1 MIRDFNGLMGV
12 VLRGGLPTLIFLGAL
27 LAGVLALQLT
37 PREEEPQ
44 IVVPMV
50 DVLVEAPGLSAR
62 QTERQVTIPLEK
74 LLDQIPGV
82 EHLYSSTRAGR
93 VAVTLRFHVGEDRE
107 RSLLNTYNKL
117 YSNQDRIPQ
126 VVSRWQLKPVEI
138 DDVPILVVALWST
151 DSERYGDY
159 ELGRMAQEF
168 ATTLQAIP
176 QTNGVTV
183 TGGRKRTLRILLDP
197 EAMGA
202 RRTTPTDIVEALAT
216 ANRLQEAGDWVVGNE
231 AIALQAGDVLR
242 DAGELHQ
249 LVVNVIDGAP
259 VFLRDVADIVDGPEE
274 PRAYSWLQTVSGN
287 NASIEHPM
295 VTLAVAKQRGSNA
308 VTVSGQALATLE
320 RLQADILPPEVRLT
334 VLRDYGETA
343 DAKVNEL
350 VTSLGFAVLTV
361 VVFIGVF
368 LGWRAALVVGLAL
381 PVCYGAA
388 LALDLAF
395 GYTIN
400 RVTLFAL
407 ILSLGLLVDDPI
419 TGVDN
424 IDRFLR
430 RGEGSLAER
439 VTGAMREI
447 RSPLIMSTVTIV
459 VAFLPLAFIT
469 GMMGPYM
476 APMAFNVPV
485 SVIIST
491 LVAFLVT
498 PFVASRLLRV
508 DTPAAVSDAA
518 PAGHTLYRS
527 LLTPFLD
534 SRARARVLILL
545 VILLFIASALLPAL
559 RVVPLKLLP
568 YDNKNEV
575 QVLLDM
581 PEGSSLEHTA
591 ASLRQLSAAV
601 SRIPEVRWVAAFAG
615 EPSPMDFNGMVR
627 RYYQRLAPHQ
637 GELRLV
643 LADKAMREHQS
654 HAVVLRL
661 RALLAPLV
669 PAGASV
675 KVVEVPPGPP
685 VLSTLVAEVYADTLT
700 PYATQEAAARELLRR
715 LSLEPHVVEVDS
727 TLEAPQPQRRF
738 ITDKQKAALSGVST
752 GDVARLLTLANAG
765 EVAGYL
771 QDPDEILPVPME
783 LRLPR
788 VGRVQEGDFLRL
800 LVRGRAGITA
810 TTTEQGLEVAP
821 QPLVALGE
829 LGAFTSRTVD
839 STIHRKDL
847 RQVVYVMA
855 ELNGRTPAEV
865 IADIHAD
872 QQSVGETTSADASAP
887 EWEARTFF
895 NNGGGEA
902 WQLPPGTEV
911 SWTGE
916 GELSITLDVFRDMGL
931 GYAFAL
937 LAIFAILRVQTQ
949 STALSLIIMSAI
961 PLTVI
966 GIMPGFWL
974 MNQVGERVVVGAPDP
989 VMFTATAMIGMIA
1002 LAGIVVRNSL
1012 ILVEFIAQSL
1022 AEGEPLREAV
1032 LQAGAV
1038 RMRPVMLTAGTTLLG
1053 NLIITLDPVFNGLAL
1068 AIIFGIVAST
1078 LFTLVIVPVV
1088 YWLVFSHTNVPSSAE
1103 SAS

>member
-1 MIRDFNGLMGV
+1 MVRDFNALMAV
-12 VLRGGLPTLIFLGAL
+12 VLRGGLPMLIFLGSL
-27 LAGVLALQLT
+27 LAGALALQLT

-44 IVVPMV
+44 IVVPMM
-50 DVLVEAPGLSAR
+50 DVLVDAPGLSAR

-74 LLDQIPGV
+74 LLNQIPGV
-82 EHLYSSTRAGR
+82 EHLYSSTREGS

-107 RSLLNTYNKL
+107 RSLLNAYNKL
-117 YSNQDRIPQ
+117 YSNQDSIPE

-138 DDVPILVVALWST
+138 DDVPILVVALWSN

-168 ATTLQAIP
+168 ATALQAIP

-183 TGGRKRTLRILLDP
+183 TGGRARTLRILLDP

-202 RRTTPTDIVEALAT
+202 RRTTPTDIVEALSA
-216 ANRLQEAGDWVVGNE
+216 ANRLRDAGDWVVGNE
-231 AIALQAGDVLR
+231 AIALEAGDVLR
-242 DAGELHQ
+242 DVAELRQ

-259 VFLRDVADIVDGPEE
+259 VFLRDVADIVDGPAE
-274 PRAYSWLQTVSGN
+274 PTAYSWLQGPAGRADS
-287 NASIEHPM
+287 AEQAM
-295 VTLAVAKQRGSNA
+295 VTLAVAKQRGTNA
-308 VTVSGQALATLE
+308 VTVSGQALAALE
-320 RLQADILPPEVRLT
+320 RLQAEILPPEVRLT

-439 VTGAMREI
+439 VAGAMLEI
-447 RSPLIMSTVTIV
+447 RSPLIMSTLTIV

-498 PFVASRLLRV
+498 PYVASRLLRAGAPV
-508 DTPAAVSDAA
+508 EPGSTP
-518 PAGHTLYRS
+518 PGEGLYRA
-527 LLTPFLD
+527 LLAPFLD
-534 SRARARVLILL
+534 SRSRARVLLI
-545 VILLFIASALLPAL
+545 VVVLLFIASALLPVW
-559 RVVPLKLLP
+559 RSVPVKLLP

-591 ASLRQLSAAV
+591 ATLRQLSAAV
-601 SRIPEVRWVAAFAG
+601 SRVPEVRWIAAFAG

-669 PAGASV
+669 TDGVSV

-685 VLSTLVAEVYADTLT
+685 VLSTVVAELYADPLT
-700 PYATQEAAARELLRR
+700 PHATQEAAARELLQR
-715 LSLEPHVVEVDS
+715 LSREAHVVEVDS
-727 TLEAPQPQRRF
+727 TLEAPKRQRRF
-738 ITDKQKAALSGVST
+738 ITDKQKAALSGIST
-752 GDVARLLTLANAG
+752 ADVARLLALANTG

-771 QDPDEILPVPME
+771 QDPDEMLPVPME

-788 VGRVQEGDFLRL
+788 SGRIHQGDFLRL

-810 TTTEQGLEVAP
+810 TTTEQGLDVAP

-829 LGAFTSRTVD
+829 LGEFQSRSVD

-847 RQVVYVMA
+847 RRVVYVMA

-865 IADIHAD
+865 IADINAD
-872 QQSVGETTSADASAP
+872 QRLPGKTPSQEGGAP
-887 EWEARTFF
+887 DWGSRTFF
-895 NNGGGEA
+895 DSGGGDR

-916 GELSITLDVFRDMGL
+916 GELSITIDVFRDMGL

-974 MNQVGERVVVGAPDP
+974 MNQFGERVVAGAPDP

-1012 ILVEFIAQSL
+1012 ILVEFIAQALDDGQS
-1022 AEGEPLREAV
+1022 LREAV
-1032 LQAGAV
+1032 LRAGAV

-1088 YWLVFSHTNVPSSAE
+1088 YWLVFSNGNATAPAE
-1103 SAS
+1103 VDA

>member
-1 MIRDFNGLMGV
+1 MIRNFSGLMAV
-12 VLRGGLPTLIFLGAL
+12 VLRGGLPSLIFLASL

-44 IVVPMV
+44 IVVPMM

-74 LLDQIPGV
+74 LLDQIPAV
-82 EHLYSSTRAGR
+82 EHVYSSTRAGR
-93 VAVTLRFHVGEDRE
+93 VTTTLRFHVGEDRE
-107 RSLLNTYNKL
+107 RSLLNAYNKL
-117 YSNQDRIPQ
+117 YSNQDRIPD
-126 VVSRWQLKPVEI
+126 VVTRWQLKPVEI
-138 DDVPILVVALWST
+138 DDVPILVVALSST
-151 DSERYGDY
+151 DRKRYGDY
-159 ELGRMAQEF
+159 ELGRMAEEF
-168 ATTLQAIP
+168 ATALQAIP

-183 TGGRKRTLRILLDP
+183 TGGRARTLRILLDP
-197 EAMGA
+197 EALGA
-202 RRTTPTDIVEALAT
+202 RRTTPTDIVEALVAS
-216 ANRLQEAGDWVVGNE
+216 NRLQDAGDWVVGNA

-242 DAGELHQ
+242 DAGELRQ

-259 VFLRDVADIVDGPEE
+259 VFLRDVAAIVDGPAE
-274 PRAYSWLQTVSGN
+274 PTAYSWLQA
-287 NASIEHPM
+287 ASSEGSSAEQPM

-308 VTVSGQALATLE
+308 VTVSGEALATLE
-320 RLQADILPPEVRLT
+320 RLQADILPPEVSLT

-430 RGEGSLAER
+430 RGEGSLAGR
-439 VTGAMREI
+439 VSGAMREI
-447 RSPLIMSTVTIV
+447 RSPLIMSTLTIV

-498 PFVASRLLRV
+498 PFVASRLLRSGP
-508 DTPAAVSDAA
+508 PAE
-518 PAGHTLYRS
+518 PGKGPGGQTFYRS
-527 LLTPFLD
+527 LLAPFLD
-534 SRARARVLILL
+534 SRGRARALMAAV
-545 VILLFIASALLPAL
+545 VLLFIASALLPVWRA
-559 RVVPLKLLP
+559 VPVKLLP

-581 PEGSSLEHTA
+581 PEGSSLEQTA
-591 ASLRQLSAAV
+591 ATLRRLSAKV
-601 SRIPEVRWVAAFAG
+601 SRVPEVRWVAAFAG

-627 RYYQRLAPHQ
+627 RYYQRMAPHQ

-643 LADKAMREHQS
+643 LADKALREHQS

-661 RALLAPLV
+661 RALLSPL
-669 PAGASV
+669 AGEGISV

-685 VLSTLVAEVYADTLT
+685 VLSTVVAEIYADTLT
-700 PYATQEAAARELLRR
+700 PYATQETAADAVLQR
-715 LSLEPHVVEVDS
+715 LSNEPHVVEVDS
-727 TLEAPQPQRRF
+727 TLEAQQSQRRF
-738 ITDKQKAALSGVST
+738 VTDKQKAALSGVST
-752 GDVARLLTLANAG
+752 ADIVRLLRLANAG

-771 QDPDEILPVPME
+771 QDEDEMLPVPIE

-788 VGRVQEGDFLRL
+788 SERVQQGDFLRL

-810 TTTEQGLEVAP
+810 STTEQGLEVAP
-821 QPLVALGE
+821 QPLVAIGE
-829 LGAFTSRTVD
+829 LGAFQSRTVD
-839 STIHRKDL
+839 TTIHRKDL
-847 RQVVYVMA
+847 RRVVYVMA

-872 QQSVGETTSADASAP
+872 QRPPGDGQMPDSNAP
-887 EWEARTFF
+887 GWDSRTFLES
-895 NNGGGEA
+895 GGGKP
-902 WQLPPGTEV
+902 WRLPAGTEL

-916 GELSITLDVFRDMGL
+916 GELAITIDVFRDMGL

-974 MNQVGERVVVGAPDP
+974 MNQLGERVVAGAPDP

-1012 ILVEFIAQSL
+1012 ILVEFIAQSRD
-1022 AEGEPLREAV
+1022 AGEPLREAV

-1038 RMRPVMLTAGTTLLG
+1038 RMRPVILTAGTTLLG

-1068 AIIFGIVAST
+1068 AIIFGIIAST

-1088 YWLVFSHTNVPSSAE
+1088 YWLVFSEPNASSSAE
-1103 SAS
+1103 PAA

>member
-27 LAGVLALQLT
+27 LAGVVALQLT

-50 DVLVEAPGLSAR
+50 DVLVDAPGLSAR

-74 LLDQIPGV
+74 LLNQIPGV
-82 EHLYSSTRAGR
+82 EHLYSSTRAGS

-168 ATTLQAIP
+168 ATGLQAIP
-176 QTNGVTV
+176 QTNGVAV
-183 TGGRKRTLRILLDP
+183 TGERARTLRILLDP

-202 RRTTPTDIVEALAT
+202 RRTTPTDIVEALAS
-216 ANRLQEAGDWVVGNE
+216 ANRLQEAGDWVVGNS
-231 AIALQAGDVLR
+231 AISLQAGDVLR
-242 DAGELHQ
+242 EAGELRE

-259 VFLRDVADIVDGPEE
+259 VFLRDVANIVDGPQE
-274 PRAYSWLQTVSGN
+274 PEAYSWLQAVSGE
-287 NASIEHPM
+287 ASSTEHPM

-308 VTVSGQALATLE
+308 VTVSGQAMATLE

-424 IDRFLR
+424 IDRYLR
-430 RGEGSLAER
+430 RGKGSLAER
-439 VTGAMREI
+439 VAGAMREI
-447 RSPLIMSTVTIV
+447 RSPLIMSTATIV

-498 PFVASRLLRV
+498 PFVASRLLRAEA
-508 DTPAAVSDAA
+508 PADADAV
-518 PAGHTLYRS
+518 PAGHNLYRA

-534 SRARARVLILL
+534 SRSRARILIL
-545 VILLFIASALLPAL
+545 VVVLLFVASALLPAL
-559 RVVPLKLLP
+559 RAVPLKLLP

-591 ASLRQLSAAV
+591 ATLRQLSAAV
-601 SRIPEVRWVAAFAG
+601 SRVPEVRWVAAFAG

-643 LADKAMREHQS
+643 LADKDMREHQS

-669 PAGASV
+669 ADGVSV

-700 PYATQEAAARELLRR
+700 PYATQQAAARELLRR
-715 LSLEPHVVEVDS
+715 LALEPHVVEIDS
-727 TLEAPQPQRRF
+727 TLEASQSQRRF
-738 ITDKQKAALSGVST
+738 ITDKQKAALSGIST
-752 GDVARLLTLANAG
+752 SDVARLLTLANAG
-765 EVAGYL
+765 EIAGYL
-771 QDPDEILPVPME
+771 QDPDEMLPVPME

-788 VGRVQEGDFLRL
+788 SGRVQEGDFLRL

-829 LGAFTSRTVD
+829 LGAFESRTVD
-839 STIHRKDL
+839 RTIHRKDL

-872 QQSVGETTSADASAP
+872 QQQAGDNRSADTSAP
-887 EWEARTFF
+887 PWESRTFF
-895 NNGGGEA
+895 NSGGGEP

-937 LAIFAILRVQTQ
+937 LAIFGILRVQTQ

-974 MNQVGERVVVGAPDP
+974 MNQAGERMVAGAPDP

-1022 AEGEPLREAV
+1022 AEGESLREAV

-1088 YWLVFSHTNVPSSAE
+1088 YWLVFSDANAPASAE

>member
-1 MIRDFNGLMGV
+1 MIRDFNDMMGA
-12 VLRGGLPTLIFLGAL
+12 VLRGGLPTLIFLGSL
-27 LAGVLALQLT
+27 LAGMLALQLT

-44 IVVPMV
+44 IVVPMM
-50 DVLVEAPGLSAR
+50 DVVVEAPGLSAR

-74 LLDQIPGV
+74 LLYQISGI

-93 VAVTLRFHVGEDRE
+93 VTVTLRFHVGEDRE
-107 RSLLNTYNKL
+107 TALLNAYNKL
-117 YSNQDRIPQ
+117 YSNQHRIPE
-126 VVSRWQLKPVEI
+126 VVTRWQLNPVEI

-151 DSERYGDY
+151 DGERYGDY

-168 ATTLQAIP
+168 ATALQAIP

-202 RRTTPTDIVEALAT
+202 RRSTPIDIIEALSA
-216 ANRLQEAGDWVVGNE
+216 ANQLRDAGDWVVGNQ
-231 AIALQAGDVLR
+231 AIALEAGDVLR
-242 DAGELHQ
+242 DVGELRQ

-259 VFLRDVADIVDGPEE
+259 VFLRDVADIVDGPAE
-274 PRAYSWLQTVSGN
+274 PTAHSWLQAVSGEG
-287 NASIEHPM
+287 ASIGHPM
-295 VTLAVAKQRGSNA
+295 VTLAVAKQRGANA
-308 VTVSGQALATLE
+308 VTVSAQALSTLE
-320 RLQADILPPEVRLT
+320 RLQAGVLPPEVRLT

-350 VTSLGFAVLTV
+350 VTSLGFAILTV

-439 VTGAMREI
+439 VSGAMREI
-447 RSPLIMSTVTIV
+447 RSPLIMSTLTIV

-498 PFVASRLLRV
+498 PFVASRLLR
-508 DTPAAVSDAA
+508 TGPPADPGDMPV
-518 PAGHTLYRS
+518 GQGLYRS

-534 SRARARVLILL
+534 SRGRAHTLL
-545 VILLFIASALLPAL
+545 VVVVLLFIVSALLPVWRA
-559 RVVPLKLLP
+559 VPVKLLP
-568 YDNKNEV
+568 YDNKSEV

-581 PEGSSLEHTA
+581 PEVSSLEHTA
-591 ASLRQLSAAV
+591 ATLRQLSAEVARV
-601 SRIPEVRWVAAFAG
+601 PEVRWVAAFAG

-627 RYYQRLAPHQ
+627 RYYQRLEPHL

-669 PAGASV
+669 EDGVSV

-685 VLSTLVAEVYADTLT
+685 VLSTVVAEIYADTLT
-700 PYATQEAAARELLRR
+700 PYAAQEAAARKLLQR
-715 LSLEPHVVEVDS
+715 LSREAHVVEVDS
-727 TLEAPQPQRRF
+727 TLEAAQPLRRF

-752 GDVARLLTLANAG
+752 ADVARLLSLANAG

-771 QDPDEILPVPME
+771 QDPDEMLPVPME

-788 VGRVQEGDFLRL
+788 AGRVQEGDFLRL

-829 LGAFTSRTVD
+829 LGGFQSRTVD

-847 RQVVYVMA
+847 QQVVYVMA
-855 ELNGRTPAEV
+855 ELNGRTPVEV
-865 IADIHAD
+865 IADINAD
-872 QQSVGETTSADASAP
+872 QRLSGDPLVGGSTAP
-887 EWEARTFF
+887 DWESRTFF
-895 NNGGGEA
+895 NSGGGKP
-902 WQLPPGTEV
+902 WQLPPGTRV

-916 GELSITLDVFRDMGL
+916 GELAITIDVFRDMGL

-937 LAIFAILRVQTQ
+937 VAIFAILRIQTQ

-974 MNQVGERVVVGAPDP
+974 MNQVGERVVAGAPDP

-1022 AEGEPLREAV
+1022 DEGEPLREAV
-1032 LQAGAV
+1032 LRAGAV
-1038 RMRPVMLTAGTTLLG
+1038 RMRPVMLTAGTTLL
-1053 NLIITLDPVFNGLAL
+1053 
-1068 AIIFGIVAST
+1068 
-1078 LFTLVIVPVV
+1078 
-1088 YWLVFSHTNVPSSAE
+1088 
-1103 SAS
+1103 

>member
-1 MIRDFNGLMGV
+1 MIRDFNGLMRV
-12 VLRGGLPTLIFLGAL
+12 VLRGGLPSLIFLGAL

-50 DVLVEAPGLSAR
+50 DVLVDAPGLSAR
-62 QTERQVTIPLEK
+62 QTERQVTVPLEK
-74 LLDQIPGV
+74 LLNQIPGV
-82 EHLYSSTRAGR
+82 EHLYSSTRAGS

-107 RSLLNTYNKL
+107 RSLLNAYNKL

-138 DDVPILVVALWST
+138 DDVPVLVVALWST

-168 ATTLQAIP
+168 ATGLQAIP
-176 QTNGVTV
+176 QTNGVAV
-183 TGGRKRTLRILLDP
+183 TGERARTLRILLDP

-202 RRTTPTDIVEALAT
+202 RRTTPIDIVEALAS
-216 ANRLQEAGDWVVGNE
+216 ANRLQEAGDWVVGNS
-231 AIALQAGDVLR
+231 AISLQAGDVLR
-242 DAGELHQ
+242 EAGELRQ
-249 LVVNVIDGAP
+249 IVVNVIDGAP

-274 PRAYSWLQTVSGN
+274 PAAYSWLQAVSGDADSN
-287 NASIEHPM
+287 EHPM

-320 RLQADILPPEVRLT
+320 RLQSDILPPEVRLT

-424 IDRFLR
+424 IDRYLR

-439 VTGAMREI
+439 VAGAMREI
-447 RSPLIMSTVTIV
+447 RSPLIMSTLTIV

-498 PFVASRLLRV
+498 PFVASRLLRAES
-508 DTPAAVSDAA
+508 PADADAA
-518 PAGHTLYRS
+518 PAGHNLYRS

-534 SRARARVLILL
+534 SRPRARLLI
-545 VILLFIASALLPAL
+545 VVVVLLFVASALLPAL
-559 RVVPLKLLP
+559 RAVPLKLLP

-591 ASLRQLSAAV
+591 ATLRQLSAAV
-601 SRIPEVRWVAAFAG
+601 SRVPEVLWVAAFAG

-627 RYYQRLAPHQ
+627 RYYQRLSPHQ

-643 LADKAMREHQS
+643 LADKDMREHQS

-661 RALLAPLV
+661 RALLAPLAADGV
-669 PAGASV
+669 SV

-685 VLSTLVAEVYADTLT
+685 VLSTLVGEVYADTLT
-700 PYATQEAAARELLRR
+700 PYATQQAAARELLRR
-715 LSLEPHVVEVDS
+715 LSLEPHVVELDS
-727 TLEAPQPQRRF
+727 TLEAVQSQRRF
-738 ITDKQKAALSGVST
+738 ITDKQKAALSGIST
-752 GDVARLLTLANAG
+752 SDVARLFTLANAG

-771 QDPDEILPVPME
+771 QDPDEMLPVPME

-788 VGRVQEGDFLRL
+788 SERVQEGDFLRL

-829 LGAFTSRTVD
+829 LGAFESRIVD

-872 QQSVGETTSADASAP
+872 QQQAGDTRSADTSAPS
-887 EWEARTFF
+887 WESRTFF
-895 NNGGGEA
+895 NSGGGEP

-937 LAIFAILRVQTQ
+937 LAIFGILRVQTQ

-974 MNQVGERVVVGAPDP
+974 MNQVGERVVAGAPDP

-1022 AEGEPLREAV
+1022 AEGESLREAV

-1078 LFTLVIVPVV
+1078 LFTLMIVPVV
-1088 YWLVFSHTNVPSSAE
+1088 YWLVFSDPNAPASAE